1 MSATAQLFSVFF
13 LLCGLGAVT
22 ALLPLARWGSA
33 VLAVV
38 GSLGALVIVVVGA
51 LLLVGELSFRAE
63 LWSVLSLGQ
72 MTLAADRLSALFLF
86 VTGLVFLPVS
96 MFSGVYLIKYQAHH
110 SLKYFAVL
118 YHALFA
124 SIVLVLIADDAIS
137 FLISWEI
144 MSIASY
150 LLVNFEY
157 ERQETSH
164 AGYIM
169 LAMSEAGTIAVAV
182 AFILMAGAIGTLEFD
197 ELRSAARS
205 INETIG
211 WIVFLLAFFGF
222 AVKAGLVPV
231 NSWLPLAHPVAPTNV
246 SALLSAVIVNLGI
259 YGIMRFNFGSV
270 VREESSFTLWPI
282 VAAQRSWRGLVPK
295 MNPLKCRWW
304 PILAAPGS
312 RPGRGTIKTSAT

>member
-1 MSATAQLFSVFF
+1 
-13 LLCGLGAVT
+13 
-22 ALLPLARWGSA
+22 
-33 VLAVV
+33 
-38 GSLGALVIVVVGA
+38 
-51 LLLVGELSFRAE
+51 
-63 LWSVLSLGQ
+63 
-72 MTLAADRLSALFLF
+72 
-86 VTGLVFLPVS
+86 
-96 MFSGVYLIKYQAHH
+96 
-110 SLKYFAVL
+110 KYFAVL

-205 INETIG
+205 INEPIG

-222 AVKAGLVPV
+222 AVKAGLVP
-231 NSWLPLAHPVAPTNV
+231 
-246 SALLSAVIVNLGI
+246 
-259 YGIMRFNFGSV
+259 
-270 VREESSFTLWPI
+270 
-282 VAAQRSWRGLVPK
+282 
-295 MNPLKCRWW
+295 
-304 PILAAPGS
+304 
-312 RPGRGTIKTSAT
+312 